1 MKRTQ
6 QISMIAGAAL
16 GLSLSA
22 AAVAQTTT
30 DRGYEAELA
39 ADAAGRASLL
49 QSGATAGHN
58 RRGFYIGSGDGNY
71 NLYIGGYTQFR
82 YILSFADDDSI
93 ADSEDFGN
101 GFDQTRTRLIF
112 QGNVINPN
120 LTFYVEG
127 AFDGN
132 ADGGTLGSDGSFT
145 LLDYWGQ
152 YEFDNGVGIKF
163 GQFKAPVTR
172 ERMVDA
178 RHQLAADR
186 SVVDEVFNAGRVQGV
201 ALTWRNDSFGI
212 IGGIHDGART
222 ANTPFHGAGGA
233 TYTGIAGI
241 DPMGQTVVAES
252 DIALTAR
259 VEGKLAGDWD
269 RFEDFTSFRNSQ
281 DLAAM
286 IGGAFHWQHHG
297 DTAAWGSNSQVA
309 SGEADVLVYTIDA
322 SVEGNGWNLYGA
334 FIGANGDI
342 DGGGDIDN
350 FGFLV
355 QGGFFLSEQFELF
368 GRWDV
373 VLPDDDAP
381 GDDDM
386 HTFTI
391 GGNYYFVPE
400 SHAAKFTADVQWF
413 TEQVTNSTPVTTVA
427 PSSTTALVPS
437 NDDDQF
443 AVRFQMQ
450 LAF

>member
-6 QISMIAGAAL
+6 QISTIAGAAL

-30 DRGYEAELA
+30 DRGYEAEIA
-39 ADAAGRASLL
+39 ADATSRSSLL
-49 QSGATAGHN
+49 QSGSTAGHN
-58 RRGFYIGSGDGNY
+58 ERGFYIGSGDGNY
-71 NLYIGGYTQFR
+71 TLYVGGYTQFR
-82 YILSFADDDSI
+82 YVLSFADDDSI
-93 ADSEDFGN
+93 GDSEDFGN
-101 GFDQTRTRLIF
+101 GFDQTRSRLIF

-127 AFDGN
+127 AFDGS

-152 YEFDNGVGIKF
+152 YEFDNGVAVKF

-178 RHQLAADR
+178 RHLLAADR
-186 SVVDEVFNAGRVQGV
+186 SVVDEIFNAGRVQGV
-201 ALTWRNDSFGI
+201 AFTYRNDNIGL

-222 ANTPFHGAGGA
+222 ANTSFFSPASA
-233 TYTGIAGI
+233 TYTGVAGI
-241 DPMGQTVVAES
+241 GGPAPVAES

-259 VEGKLAGDWD
+259 GEFKLAGDWE
-269 RFEDFTSFRNSQ
+269 RFADFTSFRNSE
-281 DLAAM
+281 DVAAM
-286 IGGAFHWQHHG
+286 IGAAVHWQHHG
-297 DTAAWGSNSQVA
+297 DTAVYGPGGQVA
-309 SGEADVLVYTIDA
+309 SPEVDILVYTIDA

-334 FIGANGDI
+334 FIGANGDP
-342 DGGGDIDN
+342 DTGNDVDN

-355 QGGFFLSEQFELF
+355 QGGVFLADQFELF

-373 VLPDDDAP
+373 FLPDDDSM
-381 GDDDM
+381 GDDDF
-386 HTFTI
+386 HTFTV

-413 TEQVTNSTPVTTVA
+413 TEQVSNSTGVLA

-443 AVRFQMQ
+443 AVRLQMQ